1 MGNNYCLALSL
12 IKIQKIKGI
21 VMAFSIAYSK
31 RNNIQYSIASL
42 CHSYLRLKFLYPNI
56 LASALR
62 ASIIS
67 FCLCF
72 IYIPNLYAADE
83 PSGFNIQSLETL
95 MRDRVYLLNVNFNY
109 DFSSE
114 AIEALEHGVPLL
126 ILVDIEILSP
136 RWWWGDKT
144 IANLEQGYLLLY
156 HALSES
162 YVVHNLNSGTQN
174 NFVSLQQS
182 LSFLSQIKELPILDA
197 NLLDSKKD
205 YYLRVRTHLDIE
217 SLPAP
222 MRPLAYISNDWQL
235 SSDWYEWPL
244 QK

>member
-1 MGNNYCLALSL
+1 
-12 IKIQKIKGI
+12 
-21 VMAFSIAYSK
+21 MASSIAYSRK
-31 RNNIQYSIASL
+31 NSEQFSIASL
-42 CHSYLRLKFLYPNI
+42 CQHLIHFKPISLTCSRILRYSLITLLSLFFF
-56 LASALR
+56 S
-62 ASIIS
+62 SQ
-67 FCLCF
+67 
-72 IYIPNLYAADE
+72 NLYAEEDKAN
-83 PSGFNIQSLETL
+83 FNIQSLETL
-95 MRDRVYLLNVNFNY
+95 MRDRVYLLNAHFDYNFSK
-109 DFSSE
+109 D

-136 RWWWGDKT
+136 RWWWSDETLAK
-144 IANLEQGYLLLY
+144 LEQGYLLLY

-174 NFVSLQQS
+174 NFITLQQALGS
-182 LSFLSQIKELPILDA
+182 LSEIKELPILDA
-197 NLLDSKKD
+197 NLLNSKKD

-222 MRPLAYISNDWQL
+222 MRPLAYISSDWQL